1 MRRRKRIDISRLEVE
16 KSYLGIQRK
25 RISESEHLFAGV
37 MDYASLHEIHFR
49 LKRLWV
55 SRTQHPHGGLIPLDE
70 SRSKKPG
77 ESKDE
82 NLQPAP

>member
-25 RISESEHLFAGV
+25 RGSASEHVFAGV
-37 MDYASLHEIHFR
+37 TDYASLHEIHFG
-49 LKRLWV
+49 LKRLWI